1 MSYLKKR
8 KCTIDI
14 IHYSLYVFDDVKNKK
29 FSTAPIT
36 ACSLK
41 LEAVWKVGLQVR
53 NLGVKM

>member
-1 MSYLKKR
+1 MMLK
-8 KCTIDI
+8 T
-14 IHYSLYVFDDVKNKK
+14 KK

-53 NLGVKM
+53 NLGVKMWKPISLN

>member
-1 MSYLKKR
+1 MSYLKKENVQL
-8 KCTIDI
+8 ILFI
-14 IHYSLYVFDDVKNKK
+14 IAYMYFYDVKNKK